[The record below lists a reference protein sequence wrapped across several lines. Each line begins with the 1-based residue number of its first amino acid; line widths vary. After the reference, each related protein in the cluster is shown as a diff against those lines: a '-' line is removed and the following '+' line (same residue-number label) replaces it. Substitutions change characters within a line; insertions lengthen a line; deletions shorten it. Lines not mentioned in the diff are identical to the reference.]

1 MQFLS
6 LKRNLLISTLIAI
19 TLGAWGVPAQVGTTS
34 IRGVVT
40 DKTGA
45 MVSNAR
51 VSLTNAGQA
60 LTREMNTNNTGEY
73 EFLALPPG
81 TYSLSVEMQGFR
93 KFENKN
99 VQLLVNS
106 PTTVNVTLE
115 VGVTSQTVEVS
126 AQAVTMN
133 TTDATLGIAFDEN
146 QVKQLPM
153 EGRNVPDL
161 LSLQAG
167 VLYTGN
173 RSDINV
179 DIDTRNGAVNGAR
192 SDQSNISLDG
202 MPVNDSGGH
211 AFKSV
216 LPVTLDSVQEFRV
229 TTTNYNADQGG
240 SSGAQVALVTKSG
253 TNAFHGSAYEYH
265 RNTYT
270 NANDYFVKG
279 AQIENC
285 IANGTALS
293 GKQCNQPPELIRN
306 VFGASVGGPILKERF
321 YFFLN
326 YEGTRRAEAASA
338 VRTIPTDSLRDGVI
352 FYQCDSTS
360 ATVATDCP
368 GGSVQGISGASYKI
382 PAPVTLSD
390 GTILAYKALN
400 KAQITSMDPLGLG
413 PNPAALAYFNS
424 FPHPNDG
431 SVGDGFNYSGFRF
444 GSPIKDTKNW
454 YIGKLDYNITKDAK
468 QHLSL
473 SGALANEVNPK
484 DQYLPASPTGSLFNY
499 TNARHTLLDYS
510 RGLIANYSSVLTNN
524 VVNNFRY
531 GFIRESIGDAGDS
544 DQTYIIMRGITQGV
558 TRSQAFQIPSH
569 NFVDDLSWSRGKHT
583 LQLGGAISRIRNPR
597 ISTVNSFS
605 DGVTNASWLD
615 VSGFAQTGASFDP
628 AVSNFP
634 GVDGSFANSYDFP
647 LIAMLGMVTE
657 DDATYNYLKSGSV
670 LAQGAPVTRHF
681 AVDSYELYAQDS
693 WKVRPN
699 VTITY
704 GVRYSL
710 SSPPWETNGLQ
721 VAPCQ
726 LAGSTCKELD
736 LGTWFDQRH
745 QNMLQGIPSNQDPL
759 VSFELAG
766 PANGGKPG
774 FYKWNKKDFGPRL
787 ALAWSPKPSSGLLN
801 SLFGDGKTAI
811 RAGAA
816 IVYDRNGSGLLQTFD
831 SAGSFGLS
839 TGLSNPAG
847 IESGDCA
854 PRLTDM
860 HAIPSKDLGCG
871 GSAPQQ
877 ILLPAPPGQF
887 PQTFPNTL
895 DSGGFAITWGLD
907 NRIKTPY
914 SYTFNVSV
922 ERQLPKG
929 FDLGVS
935 YVGRLSHWLW
945 AQSDLAMPLDIF
957 DKKSGLDYFK
967 ATTALAKVYRT
978 GVASDSFNASMVPAN
993 VAQFWADE
1001 LQPLE
1006 GPDPGNGGKGG
1017 AYRIRRCTSL
1027 DSSGNHIVMGT
1038 TSPVVAA
1045 YDLFCGFSLNE
1056 TTALFVLDYNG
1067 IRDFN
1072 NVPNCGKP
1080 STPPAPPNPPC
1091 NAPYFPAGGPNTFF
1105 NAQYSSLYAWRS
1117 NTNAN
1122 YHALQVNFRHPMS
1135 HGLQLDFNYTFSKS
1149 IDISSDATRIG
1160 AWGGLGGQIINSWD
1174 PNAQRAVS
1182 DFDAT
1187 HQFNANWIAELPL
1200 GKGKALA
1207 GNSHGALD
1215 AIIGGW
1221 QLSGLFRRTSG
1232 LPFNVS
1238 GGFNWPTNWQ
1248 LGGNAFLTGPAQ
1260 TGVFKRT
1267 DSSGNLTV
1275 SVFKN
1280 GTSAINSFTAPFP
1293 GDSGARNQ
1301 IRGDGFFNIDM
1312 GLAKRWH
1319 MPWSEQQSLQFRW
1332 EVFNVTN
1339 TSKFDVQSVAP
1350 ELDISSTF
1358 GNYTGLLTNPRVMQF
1373 GLRFEF

>member
-1 MQFLS
+1 MWSFM
-6 LKRNLLISTLIAI
+6 KRNLFISFVSLVAF
-19 TLGAWGVPAQVGTTS
+19 LLVSASALAQVGTTS
-34 IRGVVT
+34 IRGTVSDKSGAIVAGAKVT
-40 DKTGA
+40 LL
-45 MVSNAR
+45 NA
-51 VSLTNAGQA
+51 AQA
-60 LTREMNTNNTGEY
+60 LTREATTSSTGEY
-73 EFLALPPG
+73 EFVALPPG
-81 TYSLSVEMQGFR
+81 TYSLGVEMQGFR
-93 KFENKN
+93 KFENKS
-99 VQLLVNS
+99 VQLLVNL
-106 PTTVNVTLE
+106 PATVNVTLE

-126 AQAVTMN
+126 AEAVTLN

-202 MPVNDSGGH
+202 MAVNDSGGH

-270 NANDYFVKG
+270 SANDYFVKSAELQAG
-279 AQIENC
+279 NP
-285 IANGTALS
+285 NV
-293 GKQCNQPPELIRN
+293 PPKIIRN
-306 VFGASVGGPILKERF
+306 VFGASVGGPVLKDRF

-338 VRTIPTDSLRDGVI
+338 VRTIPTDSLRDGVVQ
-352 FYQCDSTS
+352 YLCQTLPDGSPDTK
-360 ATVATDCP
+360 TCP
-368 GGSVQGISGASYKI
+368 GNTVTGVSGKTYTAI
-382 PAPVTLSD
+382 PGNQVLGPNE
-390 GTILAYKALN
+390 IK
-400 KAQITSMDPLGLG
+400 QMDPLAIGV
-413 PNPAALAYFNS
+413 NNAAMAYFNT
-424 FPHPNDG
+424 FPHPNDA

-444 GSPIKDTKNW
+444 SSPLSDTKNW
-454 YIGKLDYNITKDAK
+454 YIGKLDYNVTKDAK
-468 QHLSL
+468 QRLSL
-473 SGALANEVNPK
+473 SGALANESNPR
-484 DQYLPASPTGSLFNY
+484 DQYLPSSPTGSLFNY
-499 TNARHTLLDYS
+499 TNARSTLLDYS
-510 RGLIANYSSVLTNN
+510 RGLIANFSSVITNR

-531 GFIRESIGDAGDS
+531 GFIRESVGNSGDS
-544 DQTYIIMRGITQGV
+544 DQTYIIMRGISQGV
-558 TRSQAFQIPSH
+558 TRSQSFQVPSH
-569 NFVDDLSWSRGKHT
+569 NISDDLSWTRGKHT
-583 LQLGGAISRIRNPR
+583 LQFGGTFSRFRNPR
-597 ISTVNSFS
+597 ISTLSSFS

-615 VSGFAQTGASFDP
+615 VSGFAGTGAAFDP
-628 AVSNFP
+628 SVSGFP

-647 LIAMLGMVTE
+647 LIALLGMVTE
-657 DDATYNYLKSGSV
+657 DDATYNYLKNGSV
-670 LAQGAPVTRHF
+670 LPQGAPVTRHF
-681 AVDSYELYAQDS
+681 AVDSYEMYAQDS
-693 WKVRPN
+693 WKFRPN
-699 VTITY
+699 LTVTF
-704 GVRYSL
+704 GLRYSL
-710 SSPPWETNGLQ
+710 TSPPWETNGLQ
-721 VAPCQ
+721 VSPCQ
-726 LAGSTCKELD
+726 QQGSTCTELD
-736 LGTWFDQRH
+736 LGKWFDQRQ
-745 QNMLQGIPSNQDPL
+745 QNMTQGIPSNQDPL

-774 FYKWNKKDFGPRL
+774 FYKWNKKDLGPRL
-787 ALAWSPKPSSGLLN
+787 ALAWTPRPHSGLLK
-801 SLFGDGKTAI
+801 SLFGEGDKTVI

-847 IESGDCA
+847 IESGNCA

-860 HAIPSKDLGCG
+860 HVIPGTDLGCG
-871 GSAPQQ
+871 GAPPQQ

-895 DSGGFAITWGLD
+895 NTGGFAITWGLD
-907 NRIKTPY
+907 NNIKTPY
-914 SYTFNVSV
+914 SYTFDFSV
-922 ERQLPKG
+922 GRQLAKG
-929 FDLGVS
+929 FNLEVS
-935 YVGRLSHWLW
+935 YVGRMSHWLW
-945 AQSDLAMPLDIF
+945 AQSDLAMPLDVF

-978 GVASDSFNASMVPAN
+978 GLPSDSFADSMVPAN
-993 VAQFWADE
+993 VKQYWADM

-1006 GPDPGNGGKGG
+1006 GPNAGNGGLGG
-1017 AYRIRRCTSL
+1017 AYRISRCTSVN
-1027 DSSGNHIVMGT
+1027 SSGNHIVMGT
-1038 TSPVVAA
+1038 TDPLVAA

-1056 TTALFVLDYNG
+1056 TTALFVLDYSG

-1072 NVPNCGKP
+1072 NIPTCGQTGQPACNPRFFP
-1080 STPPAPPNPPC
+1080 S
-1091 NAPYFPAGGPNTFF
+1091 GGPNTFF

-1122 YHALQVNFRHPMS
+1122 YNALQVNFRRPMS
-1135 HGLQLDFNYTFSKS
+1135 HGVQFDFNYTFSKS

-1174 PNAQRAVS
+1174 PNAMRGVS
-1182 DFDAT
+1182 DYDAK
-1187 HQFNANWIAELPL
+1187 HQFNANWITELPF
-1200 GKGKALA
+1200 GKGKLIA
-1207 GNSHGALD
+1207 GNAHGFLD
-1215 AIIGGW
+1215 AVIGGW
-1221 QLSGLFRRTSG
+1221 QLSGLFRLTSG
-1232 LPFNVS
+1232 LPFNVF

-1248 LGGNAFLTGPAQ
+1248 LGGNAFLTGPVQ
-1260 TGVFKRT
+1260 TGTFKNP
-1267 DSSGNLTV
+1267 DGTV

-1280 GTSAINSFTAPFP
+1280 GPAAINSFTAPFP

-1301 IRGDGFFNIDM
+1301 IRGDGFFNIDA
-1312 GLAKRWH
+1312 GLAKRWR
-1319 MPWSEQQSLQFRW
+1319 MPWAEKQSLQLRW

-1339 TSKFDVQSVAP
+1339 STRFDVQSIGP

-1373 GLRFEF
+1373 ALRFEF